1 VYLVRVL
8 RLVKGPTGL
17 LIQMVHAMEIVPA
30 RMITHLMAKYMGPQ
44 PKSVSALATVVRH
57 VLTTE
62 GLLGTSHG
70 KC

>member
-1 VYLVRVL
+1 M
-8 RLVKGPTGL
+8 KGPTGL

-44 PKSVSALATVVRH
+44 PKSVSALATVTVVRH